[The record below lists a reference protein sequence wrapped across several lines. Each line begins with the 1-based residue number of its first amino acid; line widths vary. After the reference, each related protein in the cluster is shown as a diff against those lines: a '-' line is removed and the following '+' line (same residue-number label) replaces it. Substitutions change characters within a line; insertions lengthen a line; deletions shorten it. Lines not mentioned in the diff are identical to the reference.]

1 MNYQLKKI
9 NDKKVKPLKINQ
21 PNPEDIKG
29 GELFPEKYF
38 TVYMVA
44 PPRSGKTTTI
54 FNILK
59 NIMDKRTS
67 FYGFVG
73 THNCDPSYE
82 IIKTYFDKK
91 DINYEFYYDIK
102 EKGLR
107 KHYLADLIKQF
118 KEEEKNDKKKVE
130 TIYYET
136 SIFGNDDEIK
146 IKTTQ
151 YKPKKQV
158 PERVI
163 LFDDMSVDLR
173 DQYVNKIIKEFRH
186 YKCVVIISS
195 QTLFDVLPSSRESL
209 NYFLLFKGIENKKIQ
224 DLYDK
229 IGLNIGVETFE
240 ELYKDAT
247 REKYSFLYV
256 SKNKEFRKNFSY
268 EYILES
274 EDEDED

>member
-9 NDKKVKPLKINQ
+9 NDTKVRPLKIIH
-21 PNPEDIKG
+21 PNPEEIKG

-54 FNILK
+54 YNILK

-73 THNCDPSYE
+73 THNCDQSYE
-82 IIKTYFDKK
+82 IIKKYFDKK
-91 DINYEFYYDIK
+91 DINYEFYCDIK
-102 EKGLR
+102 EKGSK

-118 KEEEKNDKKKVE
+118 KEEEKNNESDDE
-130 TIYYET
+130 LTYET
-136 SIFGNDDEIK
+136 NIFGERREIK
-146 IKTTQ
+146 IITKQ

-173 DQYVNKIIKEFRH
+173 DPYVNKIIKEFRH

-195 QTLFDVLPSSRESL
+195 QTLFDVYPSTRESL

-268 EYILES
+268 KYILN
-274 EDEDED
+274 EDSDDE